1 MNPELRRNLW
11 LEFSW
16 QRVLAVPLVIA
27 LATTLITL
35 IRLGTDRPAAL
46 LITTMSALGYA
57 AVVLLWGTRMA
68 GMSVSTEVHERT
80 WDAQRM
86 SAISP
91 WTMTWGKLLGAPSF
105 TWYAGALLLGL
116 FMVTGWGQPA
126 LPVARLALAMVLAG
140 LLLHAVALITSLFA
154 ARRGLAH
161 RTSSLLAVSGLLL
174 LLILPGVGMLR
185 EVPGSIVWW
194 GMPFAGVDFLLG
206 SLLLFA
212 AWALLGAS
220 RSMCSALE
228 IRTLPWALPA
238 FILFTAPYLAG
249 LPDGPQGGP
258 RLPLMLGSGLM
269 LSLGLTYLLMLVE
282 PTPAQVVQRLVLC
295 QRLGQWRRVAQGLPL
310 WLLALGCALLFALAW
325 LPFSPN
331 GGRLHDLRLAMLAP
345 LSLVLYA
352 LRDAAILHYFALS
365 PRPRRVEAAAML
377 QGVLLYLLLPGLFEG
392 LGLSTVATL
401 VRPPILRDSGL
412 DTLVIGLQA
421 ALALG
426 LVVWRWRRVHAPDL
440 AATLARQQ
448 A

>member
-27 LATTLITL
+27 LAATLIT
-35 IRLGTDRPAAL
+35 LGTDRPAAL
-46 LITTMSALGYA
+46 ILCGMSALGYA
-57 AVVLLWGTRMA
+57 AIVLLWGTRMA

-91 WTMTWGKLLGAPSF
+91 WAMTWGKLLGAPSF
-105 TWYAGALLLGL
+105 TWYAGGLLLGL
-116 FMVTGWGQPA
+116 FMVTGWGQA
-126 LPVARLALAMVLAG
+126 ELPVVRLALSMVLGG

-174 LLILPGVGMLR
+174 LMILPGVGMLR
-185 EVPGSIVWW
+185 QVPGSIVWW
-194 GMPFAGVDFLLG
+194 GMPFAGIDFLLV
-206 SLLLFA
+206 SVLLFA
-212 AWALLGAS
+212 AWALLGAY

-238 FILFTAPYLAG
+238 FILFTALYVAG
-249 LPDGPQGGP
+249 LADTPQGGP
-258 RLPLMLGSGLM
+258 RLPLMLGAGLM

-282 PTPAQVVQRLVLC
+282 PTQAQVVQRLVLRH
-295 QRLGQWRRVAQGLPL
+295 RLGQWRRVAQELPL

-345 LSLVLYA
+345 LGLVLYA

-365 PRPRRVEAAAML
+365 PRPRRVEAAAL
-377 QGVLLYLLLPGLFEG
+377 FQGLLLYMLLPGLFEG
-392 LGLSTVATL
+392 LGLETVARL
-401 VRPPILRDSGL
+401 VRPSILRDSGL
-412 DTLVIGLQA
+412 DTLVIALQA

-440 AATLARQQ
+440 AATLARHP